1 MKIVLKSISYVLL
14 VVTLCVACTAC
25 GDSTAH
31 ADLWSSA
38 VYTEDTEFGNGEKT
52 IFLEVQAEEHSVEFI
67 IRTNADTVGDALS
80 EHDLVSGEEGAYGL
94 YIKTVNGITADYD
107 QNQSYWS
114 FEQNGEYMMTGVD
127 KTELTDGAHYE
138 LIYTK

>member
-1 MKIVLKSISYVLL
+1 MKTILKRISYILL
-14 VVTLCVACTAC
+14 VVSLCINCTAC
-25 GDSTAH
+25 GDSTVE
-31 ADLWSSA
+31 ADLWSTA
-38 VYTEDTEFGNGEKT
+38 IYTEDTEFGNGGKT
-52 IFLEVQAEEHSVEFI
+52 IFLEVQAENRSVEFTI
-67 IRTNADTVGDALS
+67 KTNADIVGDALS